1 MYLLLQEEANRVGVL
16 TTEPSCMIPGL
27 ETAGHTGCA
36 EGTPGAFLIGGDYLP
51 IYIPVASVGASIR
64 GSAEP
69 GLGVRQEQ
77 ELRTELRRGP
87 GQGRSGSWLPFL
99 WAPLAPL
106 VQLGIQG
113 AGCGKSVGKQKMTFL
128 DTFPLSR
135 VTHSL

>member
-87 GQGRSGSWLPFL
+87 GAGQEWLLAPFPVGPLSTSGPVRDSGSWM
-99 WAPLAPL
+99 W
-106 VQLGIQG
+106 
-113 AGCGKSVGKQKMTFL
+113 
-128 DTFPLSR
+128 
-135 VTHSL
+135 